1 VTTQRLSELD
11 RSCGALIP
19 KLRRRTVDDERTKR
33 RESQM
38 GMLAAAD
45 TFLREMDATL
55 ASGSVKPGS
64 LRVDVPY
71 ALYVRMMQ
79 LARAISFLG
88 ANGYGEEAKPLA
100 RAILSTSI
108 AIKVIVGDD
117 LRNKPPLQDQ
127 PPVDFEKVSDGRAL
141 AYLSYHTFIRRR
153 LNQAYLRRGWVDRQ
167 RVEEVDREVDAQDA
181 ATLAEY
187 EKQGITPIKL
197 GTKED
202 SWHGLSDEAAATLV
216 GVPDWYDLYYRPFS
230 EESHGSEPA
239 IRAELERLA
248 KDGIVKIGP
257 RYDDPFPV
265 LNALLNAVGAA
276 MLGLDRQFGLGRAD
290 DIEKTAQPFVA
301 AIKEHQ
307 ESMDAVTWRRMMT
320 P

>member
-1 VTTQRLSELD
+1 VE
-11 RSCGALIP
+11 
-19 KLRRRTVDDERTKR
+19 DERTKR
-33 RESQM
+33 RETQM
-38 GMLAAAD
+38 VMLAAAD
-45 TFLREMDATL
+45 TFLRGMDAIL
-55 ASGSVKPGS
+55 ASGGVKPGP

-79 LARAISFLG
+79 LARAISFLS

-100 RAILSTSI
+100 RALLSTSI
-108 AIKVIVGDD
+108 AIRVIVGDD
-117 LRNKPPLQDQ
+117 LRAKPSVQGQ
-127 PPVDFEKVSDGRAL
+127 PPVDLEKISDGRAL
-141 AYLSYHTFIRRR
+141 AYLSHHTFIRRR
-153 LNQAYLRRGWVDRQ
+153 LNQAYLLRGWVDKQ
-167 RVEEVDREVDAQDA
+167 TVEEVDKEVDAQDA

-187 EKQGITPIKL
+187 EKHGITPIKL
-197 GTKED
+197 GAKED
-202 SWHGLSDEAAATLV
+202 SWHGLTDEAAAKLV

-239 IRAELERLA
+239 VRAELERLG
-248 KDGIVKIGP
+248 KDGTVKIGP

-276 MLGLDRQFGLGRAD
+276 MLALDRQFGLGKAD
-290 DIEKTAQPFVA
+290 EIEKTAQPFVA

-307 ESMDAVTWRRMMT
+307 KSMDAVTWRRMMT